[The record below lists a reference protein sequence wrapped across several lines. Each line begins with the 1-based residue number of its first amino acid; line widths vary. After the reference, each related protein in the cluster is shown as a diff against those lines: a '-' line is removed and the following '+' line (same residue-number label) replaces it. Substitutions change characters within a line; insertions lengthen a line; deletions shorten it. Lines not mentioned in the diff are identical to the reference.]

1 MIKRVCLKRWLGGC
15 CLAALFSIILVPI
28 GCAGAQVIDLKFANY
43 YPPPAPQSKICEE
56 FIQEL
61 EARTKGLVKVRYFP
75 GGSLLKGPTMIKGIE
90 SGIADIGLAHI
101 QYTAGRMP
109 VSEVNDLPHGFPSVW
124 VSTQVVND
132 FYNKYKPAEWDKV
145 QPLVLFTNSPSI
157 LITDTPVAN
166 LEDLQGLTI
175 RAPGPIGEVIKAL
188 GGTPA
193 PTPIVETYDA
203 IAKGVVNGAFV
214 SPEAVRTFRF
224 AEVAKNITMS
234 WNVGS
239 SYTFFIVMNKK
250 KYDELPLGVKEVLNR
265 LAGEYKERMPLM
277 WNAID
282 LDGLAYAKEK
292 NVAFADYTQEEAD
305 RWMAR
310 SLPVIEDYV
319 QKMIAKGYKESE
331 IREWL
336 AFIKE
341 RNDYWSAK
349 QVALKIKTATG
360 TEEMIRD
367 Y

>member
-1 MIKRVCLKRWLGGC
+1 MLKREHLRKV
-15 CLAALFSIILVPI
+15 SIICWFAILTSFGLVHVSQ
-28 GCAGAQVIDLKFANY
+28 AMAEVIDLKFANY

-56 FIQEL
+56 FIKDL
-61 EARTKGLVKVRYFP
+61 EARTSGQVKVRYFP
-75 GGSLLKGPTMIKGIE
+75 GGSLLKGPTMIKGVE

-124 VSTQVVND
+124 VSTRVVND
-132 FYNKYKPAEWDKV
+132 FYNKYRPKEWANV
-145 QPLVLFTNSPSI
+145 QPLILFTNSPSI
-157 LITDTPVAN
+157 LITDTPVAK

-175 RAPGPIGEVIKAL
+175 RAPGPIGEVIRAL

-224 AEVAKNITMS
+224 AEVAKHITMS

-239 SYTFFIVMNKK
+239 SYTFFLVMNKK
-250 KYDELPLGVKEVLNR
+250 KYDALPLEVKEVLNR
-265 LAGEYKERMPLM
+265 LVGEYKERMPVM

-282 LDGLAYAKEK
+282 IGGIEYARQMG
-292 NVAFADYTQEEAD
+292 VQFADFTSEEAG
-305 RWMAR
+305 RWMERAT
-310 SLPVIEDYV
+310 PVIENYV
-319 QKMIAKGYKESE
+319 EKMKTKGYSESE
-331 IREWL
+331 VREWL

-341 RNDYWSAK
+341 RTEYWSAK
-349 QVALKIKTATG
+349 QVALRIKTATG
-360 TEEMIRD
+360 TEEMLD
-367 Y
+367 